1 MTVKAIGPM
10 LERLQGRPG
19 ERVLDVCCGPGY
31 RAGTAA
37 ARGAV
42 SVGIDIAP
50 GMVDEARRRFPDA
63 EFRVGDAE
71 ELNFPD
77 AVFDAVIC
85 AFGLLH
91 LPDPDKAIGEAFR
104 VLIPGGLYVFSV
116 WCEPGQALLLG
127 LALKAPHCA
136 CRHDRSVAPSPA
148 HVQIQRS
155 RLGRSGNPGGRIP
168 GCGSRRGADRVSGQF
183 AKRGFRLVRQ
193 EHRKNDGPVPA
204 SDSRS
209 SGQDKSR
216 YRERRRGILG
226 RRRDRDTLPG
236 VGLARAEAVDALN
249 GPASDRGAR
258 GERQTCEKAE
268 NAVGMRQRHRRMR
281 SVALSTPLRIRACRS
296 G

>member
-1 MTVKAIGPM
+1 MKKPADPQSWKHFERRGWNRNASNYEERAGRMTVKAIGPM

-127 LALKAPHCA
+127 LALKALTAHADMTVPLPPA
-136 CRHDRSVAPSPA
+136 PPMFRFSDRASAEA
-148 HVQIQRS
+148 AIR
-155 RLGRSGNPGGRIP
+155 
-168 GCGSRRGADRVSGQF
+168 A
-183 AKRGFRLVRQ
+183 AGFRDAAA
-193 EHRKNDGPVPA
+193 EEVPIEFRGN
-204 SDSRS
+204 SPKEVFDWF
-209 SGQDKSR
+209 DKSTVR
-216 YRERRRGILG
+216 
-226 RRRDRDTLPG
+226 TM
-236 VGLARAEAVDALN
+236 ALF
-249 GPASDRGAR
+249 RL
-258 GERQTCEKAE
+258 QTPE
-268 NAVGMRQRHRRMR
+268 VQD
-281 SVALSTPLRIRACRS
+281 RIRADIVRGAEAFLVGGEIVIPCPALVWHAQKPLTP
-296 G
+296 